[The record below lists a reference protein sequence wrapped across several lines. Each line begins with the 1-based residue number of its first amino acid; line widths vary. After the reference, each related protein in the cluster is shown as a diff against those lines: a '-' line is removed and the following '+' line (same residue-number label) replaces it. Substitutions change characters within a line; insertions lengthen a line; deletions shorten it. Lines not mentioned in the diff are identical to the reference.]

1 MRKAFVAAA
10 LVAAI
15 FVSAP
20 AYADR
25 GWKRG
30 HGHDYDRNWQAPRH
44 VYGYRGPVLHPRYY
58 RRPACLHSWL
68 RWEKTGSPYWRLR
81 YLACVL

>member
-1 MRKAFVAAA
+1 MSEINRV
-10 LVAAI
+10 LGQVRPI
-15 FVSAP
+15 L
-20 AYADR
+20 
-25 GWKRG
+25 GLG
-30 HGHDYDRNWQAPRH
+30 NGHDYDRHWQAPRH

-68 RWEKTGSPYWRLR
+68 RWEETGSAYWRLR